1 MEKKQSKQDNASLID
16 GNSSSTSFL
25 HDSSTR
31 TLVVSFSVIVIMLFA
46 FGMTYVYQNKPQEV
60 PLSQQDQLP
69 LAGVEQS
76 EQSIPDDQFFLRGM
90 LIPDMNGR

>member
-1 MEKKQSKQDNASLID
+1 
-16 GNSSSTSFL
+16 
-25 HDSSTR
+25 
-31 TLVVSFSVIVIMLFA
+31 MLFA